1 MKISTVAR
9 VLLLVLPVSTGVVAC
24 GGGEDAAAD
33 RQALEREALERD
45 LDLVLQPDSAAAPQ
59 LADVPA
65 PGLPAEAGPA
75 PAATPEAPPVEPQR
89 EAPVVSRREPVRRE
103 APAPRE
109 RETPRESAPAAPR
122 YVTRT
127 APAGQTFSVRI
138 DEELSARND
147 GVGSTFTATLSEA
160 LTTSGGATVIPAGA
174 TVRGRITSVE
184 DGQIGVTFTSIRHN
198 GETYAI
204 DATTVSYPAARRV
217 NVTSTAE
224 NVGKVAAGGAVGAIA
239 GRVLGRDRR
248 STAIG
253 TVVGA
258 AAGGAAAAATQRR
271 DTVVDPGTS
280 ARVRLDSSVSV
291 QRRAD

>member
-1 MKISTVAR
+1 MRFSTIAR
-9 VLLLVLPVSTGVVAC
+9 VLFVALPVSTGLVAC
-24 GGGEDAAAD
+24 GGDDNAAAG

-45 LDLVLQPDSAAAPQ
+45 LDLVLQADSAAQPA
-59 LADVPA
+59 LADVPV
-65 PGLPAEAGPA
+65 
-75 PAATPEAPPVEPQR
+75 PAAVPNGGTAPVAAEQPSAEQPPV
-89 EAPVVSRREPVRRE
+89 AA
-103 APAPRE
+103 APAPR
-109 RETPRESAPAAPR
+109 RETPAVTRREPAPARQAERPAAPR

-138 DEELSARND
+138 NEELSAKQD
-147 GVGSTFTATLSEA
+147 GVGSTFTATLTEA

-184 DGQIGVTFTSIRHN
+184 GGQIGVTFTSIRSG
-198 GETYAI
+198 GETYPI
-204 DATTVSYPAARRV
+204 DVSMVSAPATRRV
-217 NVTSTAE
+217 NRTSTAE

-239 GRVLGRDRR
+239 GRVIGRDRR

-258 AAGGAAAAATQRR
+258 AAGGAAAAATQNR